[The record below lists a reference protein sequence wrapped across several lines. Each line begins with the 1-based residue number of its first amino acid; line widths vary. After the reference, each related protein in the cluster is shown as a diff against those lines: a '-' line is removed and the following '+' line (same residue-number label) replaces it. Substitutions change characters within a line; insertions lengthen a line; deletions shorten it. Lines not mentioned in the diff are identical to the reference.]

1 MIQSVLKYI
10 LSFGLM
16 FILGTH
22 QVKCQEDTSSISSK
36 IENLNSDKDV
46 ILFLN
51 ELGGTFKNF
60 KLKAIS
66 EFQTENNPTLIKK
79 TADSLDI
86 RGSYFK
92 GDFDNNQERDLL
104 VTGEQYGFT
113 SYLIMA
119 IEKDSVQVIA
129 LSNGHYFQDFIF
141 PSVRNDSLID
151 IFSFSPEVYFS
162 DQDVNPSLEVKTFTF
177 KFGHVI
183 EANNHPMPYEINKI
197 EFKTDYCFGT
207 CPVFSL
213 ELFPSSLS
221 TFHAEAYNFEEKRGE
236 ISKEM
241 DFRTNIKKESWEEI
255 TQILNYINFP
265 ELENEYAV
273 NWTDDQKVFLT
284 IHYDH
289 GQVKTISD
297 YGLRGTFG
305 LNLLYQKLFDLRNNQ
320 DWEET
325 N

>member
-1 MIQSVLKYI
+1 MIRSALTYT
-10 LSFGLM
+10 LSLGLL

-22 QVKCQEDTSSISSK
+22 QVKSQEDTSSVSSK

-51 ELGGTFKNF
+51 ELGGLFETF

-66 EFQTENNPTLIKK
+66 EFQPENDPTLIKRI
-79 TADSLDI
+79 ADSLNI
-86 RGSYFK
+86 RGRYFK
-92 GDFDNNQERDLL
+92 GDFDNNQDRDLL

-119 IEKDSVQVIA
+119 FDKDSVQVIN

-151 IFSFSPEVYFS
+151 AFYFPPEVYFS
-162 DQDVNPSLEVKTFTF
+162 DHDVNPSIEVKTLTF

-183 EANNHPMPYEINKI
+183 EANSHPMPHEITKI
-197 EFKTDYCFGT
+197 EFKTGYCFGT

-221 TFHAEAYNFEEKRGE
+221 TFHAEAYNFNEKRGE
-236 ISKEM
+236 LSKEM
-241 DFRTNIKKESWEEI
+241 DFRTNIKKESWDEI
-255 TQILNYINFP
+255 VQILNYINFP

-284 IHYDH
+284 IHYDY

-320 DWEET
+320 DWEEIK
-325 N
+325 